1 MCSGQVKA
9 RYPAEKD
16 GAGCDLRPD
25 FDLPEPPLEYCEA
38 RKPNEEVLFLFFP
51 ISDSTKSKLIIFWWV
66 PSKCPQ
72 SAFQGKRGILS
83 SIFGVVRS
91 KEESGKKSVECLPF
105 GR

>member
-1 MCSGQVKA
+1 MRLCFGQVKA

-38 RKPNEEVLFLFFP
+38 RKSNEEVSFILFF
-51 ISDSTKSKLIIFWWV
+51 ISPNYPIFWE
-66 PSKCPQ
+66 PPQ
-72 SAFQGKRGILS
+72 SGFQGKRGILS